1 MDSLSRAALTGAA
14 GGGEDP
20 AWDITTLA
28 MRETPIN
35 AIVFRDIPDQYN
47 ATGPTDIAFKP
58 DGTKFYICDRNRD
71 FVGEYD
77 LSTAWDISTFSYVQ
91 QFDISGKETN
101 PFGLDFSSDGTKM
114 YVVGLSGAG
123 GAPSDAI
130 HQWNLSTA
138 WDVSTAS
145 YSASF
150 GINAQGSHPRGIHL
164 KPDGTKIYV
173 IEQADDAVDE
183 YDMSTAY
190 DISTASFNQ
199 TQSVPH
205 DTSPDGI
212 FFKPDGTKMY
222 IHGYSGRE
230 INEYNLTTAWD
241 VSTASFNQRIHNLEY
256 SLQGLYFKSDGT
268 KFYLVNTDWDGTIQY
283 DMTTAYDVSTASFSY
298 PTKGFLNVASEET
311 QPTGIFFK
319 EDGLK
324 MYVLGR
330 GGDEVN
336 EYNLSTAWRVD
347 TASAYQVFSVAS
359 QETQP
364 RALSFSPDGTKMY
377 VTGTSSD
384 NVNEY
389 TLTTGWDISSAS
401 FTQSFSVNAK
411 ETAPLGM
418 FFKPDGTKFYI
429 SGDSDF
435 VHEYNMTTAYD
446 VSTASFNQSFD
457 TSSDIETPT
466 ALFFKPDGTKMYISN
481 SYPLEEIYEW
491 DLSTAWDVS
500 TATFV
505 DKAPTYPYMR
515 TVLGFFIK
523 SDGLELFGINTE
535 TLRDQVVTL
544 SFAI

>member
-14 GGGEDP
+14 GGGADP
-20 AWDITTLA
+20 SWDITTLA

-35 AIVFRDIPDQYN
+35 AVVLRDIPFQFN

-71 FVGEYD
+71 DVIEYD
-77 LSTAWDISTFSYVQ
+77 LSTAWDITTFSYVQ
-91 QFDISGKETN
+91 NFDISGRETN

-123 GAPSDAI
+123 GSPNDAI

-138 WDVSTAS
+138 WDISTAS
-145 YSASF
+145 FSASF
-150 GINAQGSHPRGIHL
+150 GVATQGTNPRAIHL

-173 IEQADDAVDE
+173 VDNGSDAVDE

-199 TQSVPH
+199 TISVTQDP
-205 DTSPDGI
+205 SPDGL

-222 IHGYSGRE
+222 IHGSSGRE
-230 INEYNLTTAWD
+230 INEYDLTTAWD
-241 VSTASFNQRIHNLEY
+241 ISTVSFNQRNGNLEY
-256 SLQGLYFKSDGT
+256 SLVGLYFKSDGT
-268 KFYLVNTDWDGTIQY
+268 EFYLANDDWDGVIKY

-298 PTKGFLNVASEET
+298 PTKGFLDIGSEESS
-311 QPTGIFFK
+311 PRDVFFK

-324 MYVLGR
+324 MYIVGQ

-336 EYNLSTAWRVD
+336 EYNLSTAWDVT

-359 QETQP
+359 QETTP
-364 RALSFSPDGTKMY
+364 RALQFSPDGTKMY
-377 VTGTSSD
+377 VTGISSD

-389 TLTTGWDISSAS
+389 TLSTAWDISSAS
-401 FTQSFSVNAK
+401 FTSSFSVNAK

-418 FFKPDGTKFYI
+418 FLKPDGTKFYI

-446 VSTASFNQSFD
+446 VSTATFNQSFN
-457 TSSDIETPT
+457 TSSDITSPA
-466 ALFFKPDGTKMYISN
+466 ALFFKPDGTKMYISDT
-481 SYPLEEIYEW
+481 SAPEEIYQW

-500 TATFV
+500 TAV
-505 DKAPTYPYMR
+505 LYDKAPTNPYMR
-515 TVLGFFIK
+515 TVYGFFIK

-544 SFAI
+544 SFAF